1 MQRNLLVKSQ
11 KSLNTTSDNFINY
24 CSLVS
29 FPSIPISKS
38 TFVKKKMVG
47 PASKIPLY
55 KGHDS

>member
-1 MQRNLLVKSQ
+1 MH
-11 KSLNTTSDNFINY
+11 KSLNVTTDNFINY

-38 TFVKKKMVG
+38 TFAEKWLALQVK
-47 PASKIPLY
+47 Y